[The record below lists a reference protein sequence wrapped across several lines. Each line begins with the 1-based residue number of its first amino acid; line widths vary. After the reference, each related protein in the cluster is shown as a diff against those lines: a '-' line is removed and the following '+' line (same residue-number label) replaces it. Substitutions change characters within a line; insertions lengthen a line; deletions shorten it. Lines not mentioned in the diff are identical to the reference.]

1 MHIINSENFGQLMVP
16 LESYHSLSIEKEQF
30 IYMLI
35 ETLGGYARLS
45 SKRTLFEFLF
55 LGRG

>member
-1 MHIINSENFGQLMVP
+1 MHIMNTEYFGQLMVP

-45 SKRTLFEFLF
+45 PKGTLLVI
-55 LGRG
+55 